1 MILDL
6 YIYPH
11 PVLSRKAE
19 PVTEFNDELKTLI
32 ENMAETMYEGA
43 GVGLAAP
50 QVGLSKRLFVVDT
63 STAEEP
69 SNLKAYINPKI
80 IQKDDPLVWNEGC
93 LSLPGLY
100 RDVKSFGHVIIEA
113 QDAEGNTF
121 REEAHELRAVAI
133 LHEYSHLE
141 GSVFID
147 RLAPIKKRMANKFWT
162 KHVYRETEKL
172 YGDTKLHCVFAESAP
187 DNKEG

>member
-1 MILDL
+1 MLLDL

-11 PVLSRKAE
+11 PILARVAE
-19 PVTEFNDELKTLI
+19 PIETFDDELKKLI
-32 ENMAETMYEGA
+32 ADMRETMVAGF

-50 QVGLSKRLFVVDT
+50 QVGISKRLFIVDT
-63 STAEEP
+63 SHPEEP
-69 SNLKAYINPKI
+69 STFRVYINPQI
-80 IQKDDPLVWNEGC
+80 ILKDDPLVWNEGC

-100 RDVKSFGHVIIEA
+100 RDVNSYGHVIVEA
-113 QDAEGNTF
+113 QDENGETF

-147 RLAPIKKRMANKFWT
+147 RLAPLKRSMTKKFWA
-162 KHVYRETEKL
+162 KKAAQLTEKT
-172 YGDTKLHCVFAESAP
+172 YADTELNCIFK
-187 DNKEG
+187 